1 MIWSIV
7 ELLFSPWATRIGISV
22 LLALLLFATGEALE
36 LNPEPHA
43 ARVALFMALC
53 AVMYATVA
61 RYVRRN
67 RPP

>member
-7 ELLFSPWATRIGISV
+7 ELLLAPSSTRIGISV

-36 LNPEPHA
+36 LNPESHV
-43 ARVALFMALC
+43 ARLALFLALC
-53 AVMYATVA
+53 VVMYATVA

-67 RPP
+67 LPP